1 MRNTCY
7 KLLHGCPLNDRMAR
21 VCVFRSYTYYLYE
34 CSNQESGMHVISCV
48 LVVQLRQQ
56 FCRRVRKKEKTW
68 KCHIGGPAGIA
79 CPMLNHFTFNTG
91 REEKGRWNEIVGKRC
106 RLICMAM
113 SSHAACHTHTHTQH
127 IQHTHAHR
135 VHTTNANRFGFDQ
148 HCGSGSGETGMDWNG
163 ICWSCMHATNIIAH
177 RLCTA
182 LQDKRQRI
190 SRRSMV
196 VVVNHL

>member
-1 MRNTCY
+1 MCVLCVSARCDSDGTSCQRATRNSISTKTTYILDYWYNKMRNTCY

-113 SSHAACHTHTHTQH
+113 SSHAACHTHTHTAY
-127 IQHTHAHR
+127 TAYTRSSCAH
-135 VHTTNANRFGFDQ
+135 NE
-148 HCGSGSGETGMDWNG
+148 C
-163 ICWSCMHATNIIAH
+163 
-177 RLCTA
+177 
-182 LQDKRQRI
+182 
-190 SRRSMV
+190 
-196 VVVNHL
+196 